1 MIDFY
6 LVMCFFLFYF
16 QSLKKPFY
24 LLKSDLFYFIRCPGP
39 LKLHIIQKFFGC
51 KHKSII
57 IISQNFYGILPPV
70 AKDKYIAAVIRIQF
84 KIKRDC
90 CNQPRDLLSKICKTT
105 GEEYTGRSFSK
116 PLHHNF
122 FNVCKS
128 FRSVP
133 GLKSSGTYIFIP

>member
-1 MIDFY
+1 MNNPVPEEAFN
-6 LVMCFFLFYF
+6 
-16 QSLKKPFY
+16 
-24 LLKSDLFYFIRCPGP
+24 LLKSDLFYFIWGPGP
-39 LKLHIIQKFFGC
+39 LKFHIIQWLFDR

-57 IISQNFYGILPPV
+57 IIPQYFYGILPPV
-70 AKDKYIAAVIRIQF
+70 AKNKYIAAVIWIKF
-84 KIKRDC
+84 KFKRDHY
-90 CNQPRDLLSKICKTT
+90 NQPRDLLSKICKAT
-105 GEEYTGRSFSK
+105 GREYTGCSFSK

>member
-1 MIDFY
+1 MAFQGTVTITKSSCFY
-6 LVMCFFLFYF
+6 DRFL
-16 QSLKKPFY
+16 P
-24 LLKSDLFYFIRCPGP
+24 SDVLFSVLFPIPEEAILP
-39 LKLHIIQKFFGC
+39 AIQKFFGC

-105 GEEYTGRSFSK
+105 GEEYAGRSFSK